1 MKNTLAMN
9 PRSVTQPTVFWLTAS
24 GTFVECMQQIS
35 AAIAGRAYELFEARG
50 VATAMTWRTG
60 FAQSLRC

>member
-9 PRSVTQPTVFWLTAS
+9 PRSVTQPTVFRLTAS
-24 GTFVECMQQIS
+24 GTFVERMQQIS

-50 VATAMTWRTG
+50 MWPRP
-60 FAQSLRC
+60 